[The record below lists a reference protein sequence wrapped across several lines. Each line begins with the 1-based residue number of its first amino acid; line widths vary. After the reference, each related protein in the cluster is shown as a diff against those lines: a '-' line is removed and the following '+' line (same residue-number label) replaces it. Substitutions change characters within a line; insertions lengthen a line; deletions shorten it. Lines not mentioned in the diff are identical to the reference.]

1 MDGRERDKLPAK
13 ELSMEAEKNFIKEF
27 EFEKRIEVIMSEY
40 YNQFEERLTFDKY
53 KQMIS
58 EYYSE
63 VTE

>member
-1 MDGRERDKLPAK
+1 MD
-13 ELSMEAEKNFIKEF
+13 AEKEFVKKF
-27 EFEKRIEVIMSEY
+27 EFEKRIEIIMSEY
-40 YNQFEERLTFDKY
+40 YNQFKERLTFDKY

>member
-1 MDGRERDKLPAK
+1 
-13 ELSMEAEKNFIKEF
+13 MEAEKNFIKEF

-40 YNQFEERLTFDKY
+40 YNQFNERLTFDKY